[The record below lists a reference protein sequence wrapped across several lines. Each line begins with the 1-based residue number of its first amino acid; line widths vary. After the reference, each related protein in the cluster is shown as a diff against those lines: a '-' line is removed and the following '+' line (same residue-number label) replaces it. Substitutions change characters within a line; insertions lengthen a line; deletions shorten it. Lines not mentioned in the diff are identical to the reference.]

1 MATRR
6 DIVETARLWIGTPFR
21 HQAQLRGVGC
31 DCKGLVVG
39 VAAEL
44 AMPEAESLAARTH
57 SYSTHFRG
65 CDLLAGLEATLRRA
79 VEVEPGDIAAI
90 LIGRDREPVHLAIVT
105 EPGWGVHAY
114 GGGVRRVA
122 EVPLSRWR
130 VHSWWTWPSLEVT
143 DG

>member
-1 MATRR
+1 MVTRR
-6 DIVETARLWIGTPFR
+6 DIVEAARLWIDTPFR

-44 AMPEAESLAARTH
+44 GMPEAQSLAARVRN
-57 SYSTHFRG
+57 YSAHFRG
-65 CDLLAGLEATLRRA
+65 RDLFDGLSATLRQ
-79 VEVEPGDIAAI
+79 VERPEAGDLAAI
-90 LIGRDREPVHLAIVT
+90 LIGRDRLPIHLAIVS

-114 GGGVRRVA
+114 GGGVKRVA

-143 DG
+143 HG